1 MLKRFAVCLLLG
13 IVTCASPVFAQGK
26 KKAPPAKAPP
36 AKEKPAKED
45 PAKAPAA
52 EPAKDPEK
60 KTDDAPAE
68 AKGPAAEKFAAT
80 YDKWKAILKQLRDV
94 QTKYQSADE
103 KEQDAL
109 KAQWDKLIGEADEM
123 LPTLRKDAMAAYDE
137 APNLDSSLT
146 RFLVKLLSDDV
157 ARDDYENGK
166 ELADLLIKNGCDFKQ
181 IYNAAGIIAF
191 VTNDYEN
198 AEKYLKQAQ
207 ESKSLNP
214 LGEQFLSLIPE
225 YKEFWEKEKAIR
237 EAEAKADDLPR
248 VKLETSKGT
257 IVIELFENEAPLT
270 VGNFVNLVEK
280 EFYDGTIF
288 HRVLPNFMAQGG
300 DPKGTGTGGPGYEI
314 PCECYKDERRNHF
327 RGTLSMAHS
336 GKDTGGSQFFL
347 TFIPTAHLNGLHT
360 AFGRVVEGM
369 DVLTKLQRID
379 PSKPSAA
386 ATPDK
391 IIKATVERKRK
402 HEYVPKK
409 VN

>member
-13 IVTCASPVFAQGK
+13 IVACASPAFAQGK
-26 KKAPPAKAPP
+26 KKAPAAKAPP

-45 PAKAPAA
+45 PAKEPAP

-94 QTKYQSADE
+94 QTKYQSADA

-157 ARDDYENGK
+157 ARDDYDAGK
-166 ELADLLIKNGCDFKQ
+166 DLADLLIKNGCDFKQ

-198 AEKYLKQAQ
+198 AEKHLKQAQ

-248 VKLETSKGT
+248 VKIETSKGT
-257 IVIELFENEAPLT
+257 IVIELFENEAPMA

-280 EFYDGTIF
+280 GFYDGTIF

-300 DPKGTGTGGPGYEI
+300 DPKGTGTGGPGYQI
-314 PCECYKDERRNHF
+314 PCECYKDDRRNHF

-369 DVLTKLQRID
+369 DVLAKLQRID

-391 IIKATVERKRK
+391 IIKATVERKRD
-402 HEYVPKK
+402 HEYVPTK
-409 VN
+409 VE